1 MYIIL
6 GKKWFYPN
14 GDDLCEFKIISGD
27 FMILLEISEKRW
39 QEMKREAEG
48 EYRWRSPSGLTP
60 PGTR

>member
-27 FMILLEISEKRW
+27 FMILLEISE
-39 QEMKREAEG
+39 
-48 EYRWRSPSGLTP
+48 
-60 PGTR
+60 